1 MIQPFF
7 ASIQQVSDNN
17 GSVPPS
23 QIIGLVA
30 TVPTLLVPYN
40 DSLTSGLEG
49 RYKSLTDT
57 KVAFIDPDIEVPLMF
72 LRPL

>member
-7 ASIQQVSDNN
+7 ASIQRVSDNDN
-17 GSVPPS
+17 FSTPS
-23 QIIGLVA
+23 QIIELVA

-40 DSLTSGLEG
+40 DSLSSGLEG

-57 KVAFIDPDIEVPLMF
+57 KVVLCKLIEI
-72 LRPL
+72 